1 MRKRTSN
8 NYTYNMGSHVL
19 QFGSLSI
26 DEEPA
31 ADYLGELNT
40 GEPPATICCMSVLSP
55 WLELSFA
62 GLPQPSDAEL
72 ICGLGACARLP
83 RAARSL
89 MPTAQIRYT
98 LLSSCRRDVG

>member
-40 GEPPATICCMSVLSP
+40 GEQLATTCYNCMNVPSP
-55 WLELSFA
+55 WL
-62 GLPQPSDAEL
+62 GLMFIGMLQPSDAEL
-72 ICGLGACARLP
+72 IRGLGACARLL
-83 RAARSL
+83 RAVRSAHADSPDSICTTRF
-89 MPTAQIRYT
+89 M
-98 LLSSCRRDVG
+98 

>member
-1 MRKRTSN
+1 MCVNWLCSEKADLTEETLEKQYELVRKRTSN

-40 GEPPATICCMSVLSP
+40 GCA
-55 WLELSFA
+55 A
-62 GLPQPSDAEL
+62 GDSMLQFREETKFSGWHGCFLA
-72 ICGLGACARLP
+72 
-83 RAARSL
+83 
-89 MPTAQIRYT
+89 
-98 LLSSCRRDVG
+98 

>member
-1 MRKRTSN
+1 MDKQYELVRKRTSN

-40 GEPPATICCMSVLSP
+40 GEQLVTPCCSCVK
-55 WLELSFA
+55 
-62 GLPQPSDAEL
+62 GLRFQACVDVSWHAE
-72 ICGLGACARLP
+72 P
-83 RAARSL
+83 L
-89 MPTAQIRYT
+89 M
-98 LLSSCRRDVG
+98 

>member
-31 ADYLGELNT
+31 ADYLGKLNT
-40 GEPPATICCMSVLSP
+40 GEQLVTTCCKCMR
-55 WLELSFA
+55 
-62 GLPQPSDAEL
+62 G
-72 ICGLGACARLP
+72 
-83 RAARSL
+83 
-89 MPTAQIRYT
+89 
-98 LLSSCRRDVG
+98 

>member
-1 MRKRTSN
+1 MTEETLEKQYELVRKRTSN

-40 GEPPATICCMSVLSP
+40 GEQLAFDMLQPHNQADPLACGLIFSGVLQRS
-55 WLELSFA
+55 
-62 GLPQPSDAEL
+62 GAEL
-72 ICGLGACARLP
+72 ICCLARC
-83 RAARSL
+83 
-89 MPTAQIRYT
+89 T
-98 LLSSCRRDVG
+98 RR

>member
-31 ADYLGELNT
+31 ADYLGDLNT
-40 GEPPATICCMSVLSP
+40 GDQLVSTC
-55 WLELSFA
+55 
-62 GLPQPSDAEL
+62 
-72 ICGLGACARLP
+72 
-83 RAARSL
+83 
-89 MPTAQIRYT
+89 
-98 LLSSCRRDVG
+98 